1 LDAAVE
7 EFIERMGMEAQ
18 CEGLARTAA
27 RVFAYMVVRGGPCS
41 GDELAEELEISRGG
55 VSMSTR
61 YLESRGL
68 LERTGLPGDQKVYHQ
83 MPDDPFGNLVETSL
97 ERRRR
102 IRDMTREARL
112 ALEAREG
119 GDGDEDLEGA
129 PERLARMEAFYDH
142 VVARMETGL
151 KTWKETDGASPGF
164 GEHHTERNAT

>member
-1 LDAAVE
+1 MDTVVE
-7 EFIERMGMEAQ
+7 EFIERMGMEAR

-41 GDELAEELEISRGG
+41 GDELAETLEISRGG

-68 LERTGLPGDQKVYHQ
+68 LERTGLPGDQRVYHQ
-83 MPDDPFGNLVETSL
+83 MPDDPFGNLVETAL

-102 IRDMTREARL
+102 IRDVTREARL
-112 ALEAREG
+112 ALETREE
-119 GDGDEDLEGA
+119 GDEGFEGA
-129 PERLARMEAFYDH
+129 AERLARMEAFYDH

-151 KTWKETDGASPGF
+151 ETWKETERASSAS
-164 GEHHTERNAT
+164 GEHPTERNAT